1 MRKILSL
8 HVGQQIPMCGLRWAV
23 SRAAI
28 FFPLPSANRGTGCL
42 LSPGGNGPEP
52 QRVAAPL
59 TLDILGGLRFAPL
72 SLAKGGAFSSRRLLI
87 FLNRPLAQ
95 HRILAFQ
102 TCEEAVLLP
111 PSKR

>member
-1 MRKILSL
+1 MS
-8 HVGQQIPMCGLRWAV
+8 V
-23 SRAAI
+23 SRFQCAASGGRFHAQPFSFRFRQRI
-28 FFPLPSANRGTGCL
+28 VAGCL